1 MANEK
6 SCGTVVFRDKLFLLL
21 HYSAGHWDFP
31 KGHVEKGETEEQTAL
46 RELQEETGITDGKI
60 LSGFR
65 EPIHYFFT
73 HHNERISKDVIFFV
87 AETKTEA
94 ITISNE
100 HQGFA
105 WLPYPEALAK
115 LSFKN
120 SKDILKKA
128 HDFLAAK

>member
-1 MANEK
+1 MPKEK
-6 SCGTVVFRDKLFLLL
+6 SCGTVVFRDGRYLLL

-46 RELQEETGITDGKI
+46 RELREETGISDGKVVP
-60 LSGFR
+60 GFR

-73 HHNERISKDVIFFV
+73 AHGQRISKDVVFFL
-87 AETKTEA
+87 AKTETEK

-105 WLPYPEALAK
+105 WLPYEAAMAR

-120 SKDILKKA
+120 AKDILQKA
-128 HDFLAAK
+128 HGFLAR